1 MARRKATSAQPELAP
16 TKQGG
21 AQGPITPPSRSLV
34 FVSHD
39 SRDADLAE
47 AFSNLLADVSGGTLK
62 SFRSSDRKGTGGI
75 EFGADW
81 YKAIMSKLED
91 ATDVVALLTSR
102 SIDRPW
108 ILYEA
113 GVAKGK
119 LDTTVFGIAVGVPLE
134 LVSTGPFAQ
143 FQNCGADEDSLTKLI
158 LQLIRR
164 NPDAEPRAEAVRR
177 QVKAFL
183 DSLAA
188 LLATDPKGATEKP
201 DTEVIENNIAKL
213 FEEVKAMVRQLPDKV
228 EERVTIAAQ
237 RGSRNRS
244 RRVHPGML
252 EELLFHPGILA
263 TPDGPA
269 TSWLL
274 FISTLRDDLP
284 WLYEP
289 GLEVYRA
296 LRSQN
301 PRKIAA
307 ARAVFLSF
315 LQAFFH
321 GPFHRE
327 PIFSSDDDLHLMT
340 RHLPAM
346 FEEFLSR
353 LGPLKGT
360 AVRPVLRTSRKAKGS
375 G

>member
-1 MARRKATSAQPELAP
+1 MARRKVTTTQPDMLP
-16 TKQGG
+16 IKQG
-21 AQGPITPPSRSLV
+21 ATQAPITPQSRSLV

-39 SRDADLAE
+39 SRDAELAE
-47 AFSNLLADVSGGTLK
+47 AFSNLLSDVSGGTLK

-119 LDTTVFGIAVGVPLE
+119 LDATVFGIAVGVPLE
-134 LVSTGPFAQ
+134 RVSTGPFAQ

-164 NPDAEPRAEAVRR
+164 NPDADPRAEAVRR

-183 DSLAA
+183 DNLAV
-188 LLATDPKGATEKP
+188 LLATDPKGAKEKP
-201 DTEVIENNIAKL
+201 DAEVIENNIAKL

-228 EERVTIAAQ
+228 EERVKIAAQ
-237 RGSRNRS
+237 RGGRS
-244 RRVHPGML
+244 RGRRIHPGML
-252 EELLFHPGILA
+252 EEMLFHPAIIE

-269 TSWLL
+269 TSWLI
-274 FISTLRDDLP
+274 FISMLRDDIP

-296 LRSQN
+296 LRSRN
-301 PRKIAA
+301 PRKISA
-307 ARAVFLSF
+307 ARSAFHGFLK
-315 LQAFFH
+315 AFFN
-321 GPFHRE
+321 GPFYRE
-327 PIFSSDDDLHLMT
+327 MRFTSDDQLHVIT
-340 RHLPAM
+340 HNLPDM
-346 FEEFLSR
+346 FEAFLSR
-353 LGPLKGT
+353 LGPLQKQETATRKMDVTKG
-360 AVRPVLRTSRKAKGS
+360 KG
-375 G
+375 